1 MYPNNARAWTKV
13 IFTFLVTAMLALSVT
28 ALTSMA
34 RTGSDVKKV
43 QQTLRDKGYD
53 PGQID
58 GRMGPKTRDAIG
70 QYQQA
75 ENLPVTQHVDA
86 RTAEKL
92 GVEREQE
99 SSSVGG
105 SFKQAGYQVGGGGK
119 QFGHEISEGKPVAAG
134 KDLGKSIGRG
144 GKDVGQG
151 TVNAV
156 SPESDRDDH
165 GKSNQ

>member
-1 MYPNNARAWTKV
+1 MYPNSARAWTKV
-13 IFTFLVTAMLALSVT
+13 IFTFLVAGMLALSIAT
-28 ALTSMA
+28 LTSAA
-34 RTGSDVKKV
+34 RSGSDVKKV

-58 GRMGPKTRDAIG
+58 GRMGPQTRGAIG

-92 GVEREQE
+92 GVEREPE
-99 SSSVGG
+99 PSVGG
-105 SFKQAGYQVGGGGK
+105 SFKQAGQQVGAGGE
-119 QFGHEISEGKPVAAG
+119 QFGHEISKGKPVAAG

-151 TVNAV
+151 VDNAV